1 MTVTPIPSTAP
12 IFISPLFR
20 NARDFRIFQTRL
32 YSLRNSHTMKSGRK
46 FQMKLSFVVPVA
58 LAALFVAYAQQ
69 AMPRMSTVEP
79 GNGKSGDVIT
89 VAGEN
94 LQKDSV
100 AKVYL
105 TDGKNDAEVQIMEQ
119 TPTAIKFKIPA
130 KVPAGGRLAL
140 MVLTAGKDPKLMEQP
155 VKVQIDE

>member
-1 MTVTPIPSTAP
+1 
-12 IFISPLFR
+12 
-20 NARDFRIFQTRL
+20 
-32 YSLRNSHTMKSGRK
+32 
-46 FQMKLSFVVPVA
+46 MKLSFVATVA
-58 LAALFVAYAQQ
+58 VAALCVVYAQQ

-94 LQKDSV
+94 LQKDAV

-105 TDGKNDAEVQIMEQ
+105 TDGKIDTEVEITEQ
-119 TPTAIKFKIPA
+119 TATAIKFKIPA
-130 KVPAGGRLAL
+130 KAAAGGRLAL
-140 MVLTAGKDPKLMEQP
+140 MVLTAGKEPKLMEQP

>member
-1 MTVTPIPSTAP
+1 V
-12 IFISPLFR
+12 PL
-20 NARDFRIFQTRL
+20 
-32 YSLRNSHTMKSGRK
+32 
-46 FQMKLSFVVPVA
+46 
-58 LAALFVAYAQQ
+58 LAATTLIVCAQQ

-79 GNGKSGDVIT
+79 GNGKAGDVVT

-94 LQKDSV
+94 LQKDAV

-105 TDGKNDAEVQIMEQ
+105 TDGKTDTEVQIVEQ
-119 TPTAIKFKIPA
+119 NATAIKFKIPA
-130 KVPAGGRLAL
+130 KVTGRLAL

>member
-1 MTVTPIPSTAP
+1 
-12 IFISPLFR
+12 
-20 NARDFRIFQTRL
+20 
-32 YSLRNSHTMKSGRK
+32 MKSGRK
-46 FQMKLSFVVPVA
+46 FQMKLSFVVPVVLGA
-58 LAALFVAYAQQ
+58 LCVGFAQQ

-79 GNGKSGDVIT
+79 GNGKAGDVIT

-94 LQKDSV
+94 LQKASV

-105 TDGKNDAEVQIMEQ
+105 TDGKIDTEVEIMEQ
-119 TPTAIKFKIPA
+119 TPTAIKFKIPTKA
-130 KVPAGGRLAL
+130 ATGARLAL